1 MFKWNDVVREKM
13 SQILGYTT
21 MLECGFV
28 CIFFVRED
36 YGDMY
41 VVYMTRKRLAI
52 SRKFSRE
59 RLGD

>member
-28 CIFFVRED
+28 CIFFVR
-36 YGDMY
+36 
-41 VVYMTRKRLAI
+41 VYMRIMEIRDDEKEASDFTKI
-52 SRKFSRE
+52 FK
-59 RLGD
+59 GKVG